1 MISLAHYQSRAPFYT
16 ARSRDLAPVEGN
28 DAICFDSSLPTNL
41 RLMLAG
47 TAAGARSTTVQAGGK
62 QRLPRKGERPM
73 VRTSFQKVLE
83 TITRKALPCFLTS
96 TILLMVL
103 PVFAADKQKDEDT
116 LRQANLVLQGLL
128 NSKSIS
134 PTLLA
139 KANCV
144 LILPG
149 VKKFGFGVGGSGGR
163 GPLLCRSGQDFKGKW
178 SAPAMY
184 SVGGASVGLQVGGSS
199 SDFVLLLM
207 NSKVVNQVLNGKTKM
222 GTDATAAAG
231 PGATAASA
239 SDADILTY
247 GRA

>member
-1 MISLAHYQSRAPFYT
+1 MLRRAP
-16 ARSRDLAPVEGN
+16 E
-28 DAICFDSSLPTNL
+28 
-41 RLMLAG
+41 
-47 TAAGARSTTVQAGGK
+47 K
-62 QRLPRKGERPM
+62 
-73 VRTSFQKVLE
+73 TSKW
-83 TITRKALPCFLTS
+83 ISRKALLWVLTS
-96 TILLMVL
+96 IVLLLIL

-128 NSKSIS
+128 NSKDI
-134 PTLLA
+134 PQNLLLTA
-139 KANCV
+139 DCV
-144 LILPG
+144 LILPN
-149 VKKFGFGVGGSGGR
+149 VKKFGFGIGGSGGR
-163 GPLLCRSGQDFKGKW
+163 GPLLCRTGQNFKGKW

-207 NSKVVNQVLNGKTKM
+207 DAKVVNQVLNGKTKM

-247 GRA
+247 GRAEGLFAGVSLGGATVNPTTTRTTACTARL